1 MIAATIDSC
10 ICKFLKPL
18 RQLLVGGLILLP
30 LPAAARAAEIAPSAL
45 PGTASGVVVPSF
57 WDPAVTPEKPDPDTL
72 RSIRFLTEA
81 DDPPFGFTLPDG
93 TLVGFDVDLARAL
106 CAELDVT
113 CTIQVRP
120 FDTIVPAIK
129 AGLADAAI
137 ASLAITDAALAQVDF
152 TSPYYKTPARFAT
165 RSETSFAVVAPD
177 AIAGKRVGVTRGTAH
192 EAFLKAFFPKVD
204 LRPYGDAA
212 AARAAL
218 KGGAVDLVFGD
229 GIALAQWLGGPD
241 AAACCSF
248 TGGPYTER
256 RFFGDGAGI
265 AVRHGDDAL
274 RAALDYALARVAA
287 KGRYADL
294 YLKYFPIGIY

>member
-1 MIAATIDSC
+1 MVAATIDSC
-10 ICKFLKPL
+10 ICKFFDSLRGPL
-18 RQLLVGGLILLP
+18 IGGLILLL
-30 LPAAARAAEIAPSAL
+30 LPAAALAAETAPSA
-45 PGTASGVVVPSF
+45 PSGNAAGVFVPSF

-72 RSIRFLTEA
+72 RSIRFLTEG
-81 DDPPFGFTLPDG
+81 DDPPFGFTLSDG

-120 FDTIVPAIK
+120 FDTIVPAIR

-137 ASLAITDAALAQVDF
+137 ASLAITDDALAQVDF

-165 RSETSFAVVAPD
+165 RTETSFGVITPDVV
-177 AIAGKRVGVTRGTAH
+177 AGKRVGVARGTAH
-192 EAFLKAFFPKVD
+192 EAFLKAFFPNVD

-212 AARAAL
+212 EARAAL
-218 KGGAVDLVFGD
+218 KAGAVDLVFGD

-248 TGGPYTER
+248 AGGPYTES

-294 YLKYFPIGIY
+294 YLKYFPIGLY